1 MRSLHRVAFASIA
14 TSLVGIGLLV
24 PSRSGGAEGAPP
36 GPKSQEQPD
45 AHGDA
50 LARVGLAEIDAVPTE
65 RWALLRERRIYFAHQ
80 SVGGNMMRG
89 LGAILRARPAID
101 IPTRRLTAPSREIPT
116 TARGAFEAPG
126 LVHGPAGPNG
136 DPVAQFQSF
145 ERFVT
150 GAGGESIDVAFV
162 KLCYADI
169 SASTDVDALIARYAA
184 MVERIRKARPGL
196 AVLHATVPLKSVDQ
210 GAKGAVKRL
219 AGGGTGPSNAAR
231 GRYNVLLRAR
241 FPKREIVDIARA
253 ESRELDGT
261 EETTMVAGV
270 AWPVLCARYT
280 SDGGHL
286 NELGQVVVARAL
298 LLALAEHASPSA
310 SGSRG
315 NESDGRGAVRRPSDS
330 SEGVPAEVGA
340 RGDETRGEKRGE
352 KRGEESG
359 RVREQ
364 DSGREAPRGDGA

>member
-1 MRSLHRVAFASIA
+1 MKSLHRVAFASIA
-14 TSLVGIGLLV
+14 SSLVGIGLIG
-24 PSRSGGAEGAPP
+24 PPRSGGAEGAPP
-36 GPKSQEQPD
+36 GPKSPDRPD

-50 LARVGLAEIDAVPTE
+50 LARVGLAEIDTVPAE

-101 IPTRRLTAPSREIPT
+101 ISTRRLTAPSRETPT
-116 TARGAFEAPG
+116 TARGAFEAAG

-136 DPVAQFQSF
+136 DPVAKFESF

-196 AVLHATVPLKSVDQ
+196 TVLHATVPLKSADQ

-231 GRYNVLLRAR
+231 GRYNMMLRAR
-241 FPKREIVDIARA
+241 YPRREIVDIARA

-261 EETTMVAGV
+261 EDTTTVAGV
-270 AWPVLCARYT
+270 AWPVLCAGYT

-286 NELGQVVVARAL
+286 NEVGQVVVARAL

-315 NESDGRGAVRRPSDS
+315 NEPDGRGADRRTGEVRR
-330 SEGVPAEVGA
+330 EIPADV
-340 RGDETRGEKRGE
+340 RGKRDGKRDEKRDE
-352 KRGEESG
+352 NSRVLQEADLVRGATHG
-359 RVREQ
+359 
-364 DSGREAPRGDGA
+364 P

>member
-14 TSLVGIGLLV
+14 SSLVGIGLIA
-24 PSRSGGAEGAPP
+24 PPRSGGVEGAPP
-36 GPKSQEQPD
+36 GPKSPERPD
-45 AHGDA
+45 AHADA
-50 LARVGLAEIDAVPTE
+50 LSRVGLAEIDAVPAE

-89 LGAILRARPAID
+89 LGAILRERPAIG
-101 IPTRRLTAPSREIPT
+101 IATRRLVAPSRETPT
-116 TARGAFEAPG
+116 TARGAFESPG
-126 LVHGPAGPNG
+126 LVHGPAGSNG
-136 DPVAQFQSF
+136 DPAAKFDSF

-150 GAGGESIDVAFV
+150 GAGGEAIDVAFV

-169 SASTDVDALIARYAA
+169 SASTDVDALFARYAA

-196 AVLHATVPLKSVDQ
+196 TVLHATVPLKSADQ

-231 GRYNVLLRAR
+231 GRYNLLLRAR
-241 FPKREIVDIARA
+241 YPKREIVDIARA
-253 ESRELDGT
+253 ESRELDGS
-261 EETTMVAGV
+261 EVTTTVSGV
-270 AWPVLCARYT
+270 AWPVLCAGYT

-286 NELGQVVVARAL
+286 NEVGQVVVARAL

-315 NESDGRGAVRRPSDS
+315 NEPDGRGADRRPRDFREGPPADLREKRDEKRDVRRDVRRYVKPGGLQEDD
-330 SEGVPAEVGA
+330 AERGAPVGSRA
-340 RGDETRGEKRGE
+340 
-352 KRGEESG
+352 
-359 RVREQ
+359 
-364 DSGREAPRGDGA
+364 